1 MTTSLLLIKPCT
13 YIVCVVDHIK
23 LRGLNRAHHA
33 NVAPDLSWVP
43 VLGRMKGVEV
53 FGVCPQL
60 LNSTSMECV
69 TASDQHSQSILHQ
82 PETHLV
88 ETVQYTHYIR

>member
-1 MTTSLLLIKPCT
+1 MTTSLSLIIPCT
-13 YIVCVVDHIK
+13 YIVCVVNHIK

-33 NVAPDLSWVP
+33 HMAPDLSWVP

-53 FGVCPQL
+53 FGMCPQL
-60 LNSTSMECV
+60 LHGTSTECI
-69 TASDQHSQSILHQ
+69 TASDQHPQSILHQ

-88 ETVQYTHYIR
+88 ETVQHTHYIK